1 MKPTISRTGIACR
14 IREMT
19 KATMRLPRV
28 PAWRRP
34 LAAPFPESGLF
45 YALFRVKRRCRNMPF
60 ARGSTCADKGESGM
74 GGAAFKAARDFLLA
88 TRNDHRAAC
97 AGFRWP
103 ELDRFNWALD
113 WFDA

>member
-45 YALFRVKRRCRNMPF
+45 YALFRVKRRCRNMPS
-60 ARGSTCADKGESGM
+60 ARGSTGGEKGKGGG
-74 GGAAFKAARDFLLA
+74 GGAAFRAARVFLRA
-88 TRNDHRAAC
+88 TQNDHRAAC
-97 AGFRWP
+97 GGFRG
-103 ELDRFNWALD
+103 
-113 WFDA
+113 